1 MKYEYYYFI
10 NICYPKNIYTQRNL
24 IEIKL
29 KSDCIYHFQIDLKSI
44 WTSVWIKTDVRLDP
58 NQSKNMR
65 ICVYIL
71 GKSKHLICVHIF
83 GIKNIIILSIFCM
96 YFFFHG
102 LPSQDHPIRGEF
114 GETAHRE
121 IDSETCQANRNQTT
135 NKQNLLLYCYKRN
148 KPSLN
153 QKFFQPKIQ

>member
-83 GIKNIIILSIFCM
+83 VIKNIIILSIFCM
-96 YFFFHG
+96 YFFFSRLTIIG
-102 LPSQDHPIRGEF
+102 PSNSRRVRWNCTQRDRFWNLSSQPE
-114 GETAHRE
+114 
-121 IDSETCQANRNQTT
+121 SN
-135 NKQNLLLYCYKRN
+135 NKQTKFIVILL
-148 KPSLN
+148 
-153 QKFFQPKIQ
+153 QAQQA